1 MKFLSING
9 PIAALSVLTAGSIVG
24 IALPTQSAS
33 LNNTLVD
40 FSEYAFPTAA
50 TIVEGRQDYNLLDDA
65 TGAKLTADNGDQADF
80 SLDFSHS
87 GPQAL
92 SATGTPNLKVD
103 GKKIVSNR
111 GFARP
116 VARNNPGTLVS
127 TTVKLMFAA
136 DWEITDFAADF
147 TSLNTGSAL
156 WEYAT
161 LGFLKPDGTMFS
173 AAPTIAAYDNAAS
186 FSGSPSAGWYVAAA
200 KETVQGV
207 GTAKTLSGGNGPSDK
222 LKLTYGLAGLT
233 PGTAIGGLVWT
244 SYLADVRGVENN
256 NSSLTASWTGFSVS
270 GQRRSVQP
278 TTQTITTLPLVS
290 QQISS
295 IPIAQ
300 PITPKKVNEPASRA
314 FVLFGIVG
322 LGAIVCRRPQS

>member
-9 PIAALSVLTAGSIVG
+9 PIAALSLLTAGSIVG
-24 IALPTQSAS
+24 ITMPTQAASLNNTS

-40 FSEYAFPTAA
+40 FGEYAFPAA
-50 TIVEGRQDYNLLDDA
+50 STIVEGRQDYNLFDDA
-65 TGAKLTADNGDQADF
+65 TGVKLTADNGDGTDF
-80 SLDFSHS
+80 SLEYSHS
-87 GPQAL
+87 GAKAL

-111 GFARP
+111 GFAKS
-116 VARNNPGTLVS
+116 VAINNPGTLVS

-136 DWEITDFAADF
+136 DWEITDFVADF

-173 AAPTIAAYDNAAS
+173 AAPTIAAYNNATS
-186 FSGSPSAGWYVAAA
+186 LTGSPSIGWYVAAA

-207 GTAKTLSGGNGPSDK
+207 GTAKTISGGNGPRDN
-222 LKLTYGLAGLT
+222 LKLTYGLAGLN

-270 GQRRSVQP
+270 GQRRSS
-278 TTQTITTLPLVS
+278 QTILPIGQEVNNI
-290 QQISS
+290 QVFK
-295 IPIAQ
+295 P
-300 PITPKKVNEPASRA
+300 PVMKKVNEPASRA
-314 FVLFGIVG
+314 FALFSIVG
-322 LGAIVCRRPQS
+322 LGTIVRRRSQT